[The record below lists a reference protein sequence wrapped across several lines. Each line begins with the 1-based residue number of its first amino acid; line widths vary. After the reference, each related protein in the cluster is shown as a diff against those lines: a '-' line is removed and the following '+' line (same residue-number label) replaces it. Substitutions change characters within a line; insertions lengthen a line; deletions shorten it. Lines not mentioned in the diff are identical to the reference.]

1 MAIRINGLS
10 SGLPPNLVDQ
20 VIEAERMP
28 LQKMQED
35 KAKIQD
41 KFKLVND
48 FETKLKDIMKNLDT
62 LVSAKGFSDMKF
74 ASGFPDVIDGVIDPT
89 VAEAGDWNIEVL
101 QLASKPSIISSG
113 VSDKDQTSIG
123 VGYIK
128 FQTANGE
135 KEVYISKENS
145 TLEKVAATINSSNVG
160 VKATVVNDRKDKEES
175 FKLQLTGT
183 KTGDDNE
190 VDFPT
195 VYMVDGDIDFEFNE
209 KLAAKNAKFKL
220 DGHEFEVPDNK
231 VEDIIPGVS
240 LDLKQVKAGVPVKLS
255 ITENFEAIGDKVKS
269 FVDAYN
275 GALGFIQSQHKLTED
290 QKGNPRMGPLGG
302 DSMLRMAETRLR
314 AVIQNPQFTKSSID
328 RVIELGIEFNKNG
341 TLNYNADKLKTA
353 VAKNPKDVAEF
364 LRGNF
369 INTGFVNS
377 MRIQIRNMTDPSS
390 GMVGTRKVNYQT
402 QMKNIDDK
410 MDRKEKS
417 LEKREAALRRQ
428 FANMEEAMSKMQS
441 QGAALK
447 A

>member
-175 FKLQLTGT
+175 FKLQLTGA

-240 LDLKQVKAGVPVKLS
+240 LDLKQVKEGVPVKLS

-314 AVIQNPQFTKSSID
+314 GVIQNPQFTKSSID

-377 MRIQIRNMTDPSS
+377 MRVQIRNMTDPSS

-447 A
+447 G